1 MQSDQLK
8 RREFIAL
15 LGSAAAAWP
24 LAAPAQQARK
34 TPRVGV
40 LWHAASAEEEAV
52 YLGALREGLA
62 DLGYVE
68 GRNIVLENRFPA
80 EKWERFISLAAELVQ
95 LKPDLL
101 VAVSRPAAIAAQRTT
116 TTIPIVFSV
125 VPDPVGDK
133 LVQSL
138 AQPGGNITGLS
149 NMALDLS
156 AKRIELLKDMVE
168 GLSRVALLVNAGDP
182 AGARRYVKE
191 SQVAAGPLGITIEPV
206 EVRGLGEI
214 PSAFAR
220 IDQLNV
226 NGLVGTA
233 DSLFTVERKNIIQ
246 LAIERRLPTMM
257 HSRETAQAGALMSYA
272 PSYVLMLRR
281 TAIYVDKILKGVKPA
296 DLPVEQPTKFE
307 FVINLQTAKMLGL
320 EIPATLL
327 ARADEVIE

>member
-1 MQSDQLK
+1 MK
-8 RREFIAL
+8 RRDFFMMI
-15 LGSAAAAWP
+15 GGAAAWP
-24 LAAPAQQARK
+24 LPASGQQARK

-52 YLGALREGLA
+52 YLGALREGLT
-62 DLGYVE
+62 DLGYIE

-80 EKWERFISLAAELVQ
+80 EKWERFISLATELVQ

-101 VAVSRPAAIAAQRTT
+101 VAMSRPAAIAAQRAT
-116 TTIPIVFSV
+116 TTIPIVFCA

-133 LVQSL
+133 LVESL
-138 AQPGGNITGLS
+138 ARPGGNITGLS

-156 AKRIELLKDMVE
+156 AKRIELLKDMVD
-168 GLSRVALLVNAGDP
+168 GLSHVALLVNAGDP
-182 AGARRYVKE
+182 EAARRYIKE
-191 SQVAAGPLGITIEPV
+191 SQAAASPLGITIEPV
-206 EVRGLGEI
+206 EVMGLGEI
-214 PSAFAR
+214 PSAFAK

-272 PSYVLMLRR
+272 PSYVLMARR
-281 TAIYVDKILKGVKPA
+281 TAIYVDKILRGAKPA

-307 FVINLQTAKMLGL
+307 LIINLQTAKMLGL
-320 EIPATLL
+320 DVPPMLL

>member
-1 MQSDQLK
+1 VA
-8 RREFIAL
+8 RRLGRSPRAANRLEKL
-15 LGSAAAAWP
+15 LASG
-24 LAAPAQQARK
+24 
-34 TPRVGV
+34 
-40 LWHAASAEEEAV
+40 HAASAEEEAV
-52 YLGALREGLA
+52 YLGALREGLT
-62 DLGYVE
+62 DLGYIE

-80 EKWERFISLAAELVQ
+80 EKWERFISLATELVQ

-101 VAVSRPAAIAAQRTT
+101 VAMSRPDAIAAQRAT
-116 TTIPIVFSV
+116 TTIPIVFCA

-133 LVQSL
+133 LVESL
-138 AQPGGNITGLS
+138 ARPGGNITGLS

-156 AKRIELLKDMVE
+156 AKRIELLKDMVD
-168 GLSRVALLVNAGDP
+168 GLSHVALLVNAGDP
-182 AGARRYVKE
+182 EAARRYIKE
-191 SQVAAGPLGITIEPV
+191 SQAAASPLGITIEPV
-206 EVRGLGEI
+206 EVMGLGEI
-214 PSAFAR
+214 PSAFAK

-272 PSYVLMLRR
+272 PSYVLMARR
-281 TAIYVDKILKGVKPA
+281 TAIYVDKILRGAKPA

-307 FVINLQTAKMLGL
+307 LIINLQTAKMLGL
-320 EIPATLL
+320 DVPPMLL

>member
-1 MQSDQLK
+1 MR
-8 RREFIAL
+8 RREFITT
-15 LGSAAAAWP
+15 LGAAAAVWP
-24 LAAPAQQARK
+24 FAAEAQQARQK
-34 TPRVGV
+34 RIIGV

-52 YLGALREGLA
+52 YLGALREGLTE
-62 DLGYVE
+62 LGYVE
-68 GRNIVLENRFPA
+68 DRNIVLENRFPA
-80 EKWERFISLAAELVQ
+80 EQWERFISLAVELVQ
-95 LKPDLL
+95 LKPDIL
-101 VAVSRPAAIAAQRTT
+101 VAVSRPAAIAAQRASA
-116 TTIPIVFSV
+116 TIPIVFSV

-133 LVQSL
+133 LVESL
-138 AQPGGNITGLS
+138 ARPGKNITGLS

-156 AKRIELLKDMVE
+156 AKRIELLKDMVA

-182 AGARRYVKE
+182 QGARRYVEE
-191 SQVAAGPLGITIEPV
+191 SKAAASPLGITIEPV

-214 PSAFAR
+214 PSAFSK

-272 PSYVLMLRR
+272 PSYVMMLRR
-281 TAIYVDKILKGVKPA
+281 TAFYVDKILKGVRPA

-307 FVINLQTAKMLGL
+307 LVINLKTGKALGL
-320 EIPATLL
+320 TVPPTLL